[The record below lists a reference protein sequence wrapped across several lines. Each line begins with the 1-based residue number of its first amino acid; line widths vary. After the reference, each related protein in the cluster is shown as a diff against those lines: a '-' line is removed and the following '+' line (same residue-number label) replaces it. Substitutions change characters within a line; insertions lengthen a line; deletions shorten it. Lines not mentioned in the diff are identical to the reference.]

1 MKLIRRFNQ
10 GGGIAESID
19 SSLNNLGT
27 LGKLAVE
34 IVAPTGITG

>member
-10 GGGIAESID
+10 GGIAESID